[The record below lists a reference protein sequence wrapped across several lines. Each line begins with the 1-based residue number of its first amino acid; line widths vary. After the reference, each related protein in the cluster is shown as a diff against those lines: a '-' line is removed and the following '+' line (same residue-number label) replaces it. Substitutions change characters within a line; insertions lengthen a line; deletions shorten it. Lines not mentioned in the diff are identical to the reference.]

1 MPSLWPLVSA
11 RRHTTIQTVLKEMTA
26 RMATLCFRGE
36 TLLLDQAGVL
46 VWPRLSLLAVADLHL
61 EKGSAC
67 AGRGQ
72 LVPPWD
78 SFATLE
84 RLAALVGRHA
94 PRVVVA
100 VGDSFH
106 DTEAAARLSPADTA
120 TLAEIGRAARL
131 IWVRGN
137 HDPLPPE
144 GVPGEAC
151 ETFAAEGLLFRH
163 QAWAQ
168 HGHPGA
174 PGEVSGHFHPK
185 ARVLTRAGEIVR
197 PCFMTDAHR
206 IMLPSFGAYTGGLE
220 VRSPAIAR
228 HYPQGGHAYLLGRDR
243 VFCFRVPAAGEDGPA
258 LPCAQAPAPRFW
270 PYRFA

>member
-1 MPSLWPLVSA
+1 
-11 RRHTTIQTVLKEMTA
+11 
-26 RMATLCFRGE
+26 MATINFRGE
-36 TLLLDQAGVL
+36 TLLLDPAGVL
-46 VWPRLSLLAVADLHL
+46 VWPLLSLMAVADLHL

-67 AGRGQ
+67 ARGGR

-78 SFATLE
+78 SLATLE
-84 RLAALVGRHA
+84 RLAALVTRHA

-106 DTEAAARLSPADTA
+106 DAHAATRLSAADGA
-120 TLAEIGRAARL
+120 VLAGIGRATRL

-137 HDPLPPE
+137 HDPLPPAC
-144 GVPGEAC
+144 VPGEAC
-151 ETFAAEGLLFRH
+151 ETFAAKGLLFRH
-163 QAWAQ
+163 QAAAD

-185 ARVLTRAGEIVR
+185 ARVATRAGEIVR
-197 PCFMTDAHR
+197 PCFMTDDHR

-228 HYPQGGHAYLLGRDR
+228 HYPQGGQAYLLGRDR
-243 VFCFRVPAAGEDGPA
+243 VFCFRIPPAGQDGPP
-258 LPCAQAPAPRFW
+258 LPCGGVAAASRAH
-270 PYRFA
+270 RFA

>member
-1 MPSLWPLVSA
+1 
-11 RRHTTIQTVLKEMTA
+11 
-26 RMATLCFRGE
+26 MATMEFRGE
-36 TLLLDQAGVL
+36 TLVLDPAGVL
-46 VWPRLSLLAVADLHL
+46 IWPRLSLLAVADLHL

-84 RLAALVGRHA
+84 RLAALVLRHE
-94 PRVVVA
+94 PRVVIA

-106 DTEAAARLSPADTA
+106 DQRAAARLSAADGA
-120 TLAEIGRAARL
+120 VLAGIGRAARL

-144 GVPGEAC
+144 GLAGEAC

-163 QAWAQ
+163 QAAAH

-185 ARVLTRAGEIVR
+185 ARVMTRAGEIVR

-220 VRSPAIAR
+220 VRSPSIAR
-228 HYPQGGHAYLLGRDR
+228 HYPRGGHAYLLGRDR
-243 VFCFRVPAAGEDGPA
+243 VFCFQIPGADEDGPA
-258 LPCAQAPAPRFW
+258 VPCGQAQAGRNTAARGRWPRF
-270 PYRFA
+270 A

>member
-1 MPSLWPLVSA
+1 
-11 RRHTTIQTVLKEMTA
+11 
-26 RMATLCFRGE
+26 MATLYFRGE

-46 VWPRLSLLAVADLHL
+46 VWPRLSLMAVADLHL

-78 SFATLE
+78 SLVTLE
-84 RLAALVGRHA
+84 RLSALVVRHA
-94 PRVVVA
+94 PSVLVA

-106 DTEAAARLSPADTA
+106 DARAATRLSPADGA
-120 TLAEIGRAARL
+120 TRL

-144 GVPGEAC
+144 GLAGEAC

-163 QAWAQ
+163 QAWAH

-243 VFCFRVPAAGEDGPA
+243 VFCFRVPAAGDDGPTQ
-258 LPCAQAPAPRFW
+258 PCAQAPSALRRG
-270 PYRFA
+270 YRFV